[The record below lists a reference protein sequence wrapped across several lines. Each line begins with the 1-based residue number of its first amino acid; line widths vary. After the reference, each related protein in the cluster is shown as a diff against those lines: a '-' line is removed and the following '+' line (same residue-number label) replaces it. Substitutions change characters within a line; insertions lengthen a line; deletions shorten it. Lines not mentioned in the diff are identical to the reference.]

1 MKKPL
6 DRKITLSLN
15 DSLSETNS
23 DGFETITLRPKEDVA
38 AMISALNKLLNIPVS
53 NIFAD
58 AISEKLSTLLL
69 ESKANQ
75 SIVENFLDVPI
86 QPGSAMALLMSKG
99 AIHVELDEKDHL
111 VGE

>member
-6 DRKITLSLN
+6 ARKITLSLN

-23 DGFETITLRPKEDVA
+23 DGFETITLRPKADVA
-38 AMISALNKLLNIPVS
+38 AMISALNKLLHTPVS
-53 NIFAD
+53 NMFVD

-75 SIVENFLDVPI
+75 SIVEKFLDAPI

-99 AIHVELDEKDHL
+99 AIHDDRDETDHL
-111 VGE
+111 VGD